1 MMHGSQLEEEKR
13 VPVTSLK
20 SARLIPTSYEQRIEP
35 IITAESSFYENQR
48 ASNLLN
54 DDINSIWNCGHLSG
68 WDVENWCIFD
78 FKQPVRITE
87 IALRNCGD
95 VTHDAKLFQ
104 LDTSDN
110 PSGPWR
116 TIGSFQAK
124 EGIAAWQL
132 FSCSGVSRYWRLNII
147 LRHTRYQAYLS
158 GIRFRTSTEMGRF
171 EYLSKVEKEFLRR
184 SKRRDL
190 YPNERVGVI
199 EVENVADLGQLTALN
214 FIEWIIENPNGIIGL
229 PTGKTPELFIKW
241 LKYYRENWNCDEIQN
256 ELLSFG
262 FTLSEISSGFPPTNN
277 LRFIQ
282 LDEFFPISPSQHSSF
297 LGYIRKYYLST
308 LCIKEENCLLMDF
321 TKLSIFKKHD
331 MHKIFPND
339 KIDITLRDRKPIN
352 NIEKLQKQALC
363 EVDEFCKNYEIS
375 VRKMGGYGFF
385 LGGIGHD
392 GHIAF
397 NFRGCDPNK
406 GTRLVV
412 LNYETAAQCSGDF
425 GGITNTRG
433 KAAVTIG
440 LATIVF
446 NKKAKII
453 IMAAGEKK
461 AKRTKDSIMLAQNRE
476 RPASVLH
483 NLPGARFYLTTGA
496 SIYLTDRRT
505 EDIKLK
511 CENNTISQKLIYH
524 TVSKLAIKLK
534 KRVVHL
540 TADDF
545 LSDSQTFPIYCYWI
559 KKSLPISNLCKKVEN
574 FLISIIER
582 GISLPANMKIL
593 HTSPHHDDIMLAYYE
608 IMNFLFK
615 YNINY
620 FTYVTSGFNSC
631 PDKYILDVLKRIN
644 VNNNNQI
651 KYYLQSLL
659 DEEDEKKD
667 DENDV
672 DDEEHNDDD
681 DDDSSDKKKKK
692 KIKKK
697 EKRSKNTT
705 PKVHCVKKKGRAHV

>member
-229 PTGKTPELFIKW
+229 PTG
-241 LKYYRENWNCDEIQN
+241 
-256 ELLSFG
+256 
-262 FTLSEISSGFPPTNN
+262 
-277 LRFIQ
+277 
-282 LDEFFPISPSQHSSF
+282 
-297 LGYIRKYYLST
+297 
-308 LCIKEENCLLMDF
+308 
-321 TKLSIFKKHD
+321 
-331 MHKIFPND
+331 
-339 KIDITLRDRKPIN
+339 
-352 NIEKLQKQALC
+352 
-363 EVDEFCKNYEIS
+363 
-375 VRKMGGYGFF
+375 
-385 LGGIGHD
+385 
-392 GHIAF
+392 
-397 NFRGCDPNK
+397 
-406 GTRLVV
+406 
-412 LNYETAAQCSGDF
+412 
-425 GGITNTRG
+425 
-433 KAAVTIG
+433 
-440 LATIVF
+440 
-446 NKKAKII
+446 
-453 IMAAGEKK
+453 
-461 AKRTKDSIMLAQNRE
+461 
-476 RPASVLH
+476 
-483 NLPGARFYLTTGA
+483 
-496 SIYLTDRRT
+496 
-505 EDIKLK
+505 
-511 CENNTISQKLIYH
+511 
-524 TVSKLAIKLK
+524 
-534 KRVVHL
+534 
-540 TADDF
+540 
-545 LSDSQTFPIYCYWI
+545 
-559 KKSLPISNLCKKVEN
+559 
-574 FLISIIER
+574 
-582 GISLPANMKIL
+582 
-593 HTSPHHDDIMLAYYE
+593 
-608 IMNFLFK
+608 
-615 YNINY
+615 
-620 FTYVTSGFNSC
+620 
-631 PDKYILDVLKRIN
+631 
-644 VNNNNQI
+644 
-651 KYYLQSLL
+651 
-659 DEEDEKKD
+659 
-667 DENDV
+667 
-672 DDEEHNDDD
+672 
-681 DDDSSDKKKKK
+681 
-692 KIKKK
+692 
-697 EKRSKNTT
+697 
-705 PKVHCVKKKGRAHV
+705 